1 MERNR
6 VVLNFL
12 RSVFIMQSR
21 LGCLKTGPKVGFG
34 VCRKADALGGAHQC
48 SAGPPDGTERC
59 RNLPQVL
66 NQLRCHHHHL
76 HHERGLDGLLCTV
89 WTADIRARR
98 GYPVKFTYYSTVVL
112 RYLTVWV
119 YRYLHGIVCCTAV
132 PTITGSEHGII
143 YLFRVWTGYYS
154 IQPWLSLGTYTAD
167 LSRIA

>member
-1 MERNR
+1 MKNPGAPRR
-6 VVLNFL
+6 AARF
-12 RSVFIMQSR
+12 RSSTTHLKQKRRDSR
-21 LGCLKTGPKVGFG
+21 LGGLKIGPKVGFW

-66 NQLRCHHHHL
+66 NHLRCHHHHL

-98 GYPVKFTYYSTVVL
+98 GYPVKFTYCSTVVL

-132 PTITGSEHGII
+132 PTITGSEHGC
-143 YLFRVWTGYYS
+143 LGYGWPYYGK
-154 IQPWLSLGTYTAD
+154 I
-167 LSRIA
+167 